1 MIGFAFLISSCWN
14 TIQTK
19 GKVGKIM
26 NIAPFKLE
34 RTFARYEFSTPYLLS
49 CSDCEPL
56 TLKELLA
63 LADGE
68 TLKIWDDLNLG
79 YTESQGSPLL
89 REEVSRLYSSIRPE
103 EVLILA
109 PEEGIFIAMHAL
121 LQAGDHVISTF
132 PGYQSFYEVAA
143 SLGCEVTRWLPR
155 EEGGRWI
162 FDVDAV
168 EEAMR
173 PNTRLIV
180 INFPHN
186 PTGAMIPI
194 SDLHRLIGI
203 VRRTGI
209 YLFSDEMYRLLELD
223 EEDRLPPA
231 CDLYENAVSLS
242 GLSKSY
248 ALAGLRIGWL
258 ATRNREAM
266 ARMMV
271 WKDYT
276 TICNSAPSETLALIA
291 LRAREMI
298 IPRNLNILRS
308 NLAILDDFFGRRSQ
322 RFAWSRPRA
331 GSVVFPRLLTREN
344 IGLLSA
350 DLIDKEGVMLLP
362 GDVFDYPGNY
372 FRVGF
377 GRRDLPQVLARFQ
390 HYLDRL

>member
-1 MIGFAFLISSCWN
+1 
-14 TIQTK
+14 
-19 GKVGKIM
+19 M

-34 RTFARYEFSTPYLLS
+34 RTFARYEFSAPYLLS

-56 TLKELLA
+56 TLRELLA
-63 LADGE
+63 MADE
-68 TLKIWDDLNLG
+68 EALKNWEGLSLG

-89 REEVSRLYSSIRPE
+89 REEISHLYSNIQPE

-109 PEEGIFIAMHAL
+109 PEEGIFVAMHAL
-121 LQAGDHVISTF
+121 LKAGDHVISTF
-132 PGYQSFYEVAA
+132 PGYQSLYEVAV

-168 EEAMR
+168 EGAMR

-186 PTGAMIPI
+186 PTGGTIPVA
-194 SDLHRLIGI
+194 DLRRLIGMA
-203 VRRTGI
+203 RRSGA

-242 GLSKSY
+242 GLSKGF

-258 ATRNREAM
+258 ATRNHEAM
-266 ARMMV
+266 NRMME

-276 TICNSAPSETLALIA
+276 TICSSAPSETLALIA
-291 LRAREMI
+291 LRAREAI
-298 IPRNLNILRS
+298 IARNLSIIRA
-308 NLAILDDFFGRRSQ
+308 NLAILDDFFSRRPQ
-322 RFAWSRPRA
+322 TFAWSRPRA
-331 GSVVFPRLLTREN
+331 GSIAFPRLLTRQN
-344 IGLLSA
+344 IGHLSA
-350 DLIDKEGVMLLP
+350 DLVEKEGVMLLP

-372 FRVGF
+372 FRVGL
-377 GRRDLPQVLARFQ
+377 GRRDLPQVLARFE
-390 HYLDRL
+390 HYLERW